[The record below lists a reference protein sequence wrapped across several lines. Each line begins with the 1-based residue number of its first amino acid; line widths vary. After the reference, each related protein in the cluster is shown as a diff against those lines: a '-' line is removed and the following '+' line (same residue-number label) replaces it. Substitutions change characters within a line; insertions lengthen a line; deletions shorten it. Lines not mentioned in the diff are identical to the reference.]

1 MVYNTFGWDTVYVID
16 VNFVNAALQ
25 REKLPALEYT
35 SDGTEMTGAMGSMQI
50 VSGGSGKLLRMSFQV
65 TQGSLVSKAVGN
77 GSLDGVTLV
86 ADLEL
91 TLLPSGIPTSKNLVP
106 YIRQVSSQTGPGL
119 LTPVNLLD
127 PGKHLSPGQHALV
140 FALLPQFLVSVA
152 PQITFV
158 LATVN
163 FARPATNSWLAPV
176 KADYAFMHKD
186 DGSNYLGILA
196 VTTERDVSNLQRT
209 IDDQIVSGS
218 NNAGLFIA
226 ESLFMEN
233 VIVPVL
239 ERAYP
244 DAGKSNFYWTG
255 REIKARRSFGAG
267 SVKKGA
273 ITYHPR
279 INSFDLT
286 LVGGTLDTSLSGDC
300 DLKAGIHMSYNA
312 SSSNSSRFDTKNKLV
327 TFASD
332 PHPRFHKD
340 VHIPWYWIFGGLVVE
355 AIVQLVACLIGN
367 AIADALQGEQGVKL
381 ARTPPASIQW
391 SHTTTIDVKSA
402 GLNGLFYMQGT
413 VAQQ

>member
-16 VNFVNAALQ
+16 VNLVNAALR
-25 REKLPALEYT
+25 RERLPELEYT
-35 SDGTEMTGAMGSMQI
+35 SDGTEMTGVMGSMQI

-65 TQGSLVSKAVGN
+65 AQGSLVSKTVGDA
-77 GSLDGVTLV
+77 SLDGVTLV

-91 TLLPSGIPTSKNLVP
+91 TLLPSGMPTSQNLVP
-106 YIRQVSSQTGPGL
+106 DIRKVSQQAGPGL

-127 PGKHLSPGQHALV
+127 PGKHLTPAQHALV

-163 FARPATNSWLAPV
+163 FARPATDSWLAPV
-176 KADYAFMHKD
+176 KADYAFMNKN

-196 VTTERDVSNLQRT
+196 VTTDRDVSNLQRT

-244 DAGKSNFYWTG
+244 DAGRSNFYWNG
-255 REIKARRSFGAG
+255 REVKARRSFGAG

-273 ITYHPR
+273 ITYHPK
-279 INSFDLT
+279 INSFNLT

-300 DLKAGIHMSYNA
+300 DMKAGIRMSYNA
-312 SSSNSSRFDTKNKLV
+312 SSRNSSRFDMKNKLL
-327 TFASD
+327 TFTSD

-340 VHIPWYWIFGGLVVE
+340 VHIPWYWIVGGAVVE
-355 AIVQLVACLIGN
+355 VIVQLVARLIGN
-367 AIADALQGEQGVKL
+367 AIANALQGGQGVKL

-391 SHTTTIDVKSA
+391 SHTTNIDVKSA

-413 VAQQ
+413 AAPQ